1 MFSSNVSSIGSHQ
14 IWMDVNAHNTANVNT
29 DGFDSSDT
37 KITEGVDS
45 QPVPNIRKEEKNTE
59 KSSTDLAKELTDH
72 IPIEKSVAVN
82 VKAIRTQDEIYGT
95 LLNIKS

>member
-1 MFSSNVSSIGSHQ
+1 MFSSNISSIGSHQ

-37 KITEGVDS
+37 RITEDGLS
-45 QPVPNIRKEEKNTE
+45 MPTPNVRKEEKNTE

-72 IPIEKSVAVN
+72 IPIEKSVGVN
-82 VKAIRTQDEIYGT
+82 VKAIRTQNEMYGT

>member
-1 MFSSNVSSIGSHQ
+1 MFSSNISSIGSHQ

-37 KITEGVDS
+37 RITEDGLS
-45 QPVPNIRKEEKNTE
+45 MPTPNIRKEEKNTE

-72 IPIEKSVAVN
+72 IPIEKSVGVN
-82 VKAIRTQDEIYGT
+82 VKAIRTQDEMYGT